1 MQTKT
6 KVTILYGGRS
16 VEHEI
21 SVRSAANVVKYADK
35 SRFDISIIGIN
46 KKGNW
51 YWMNEVSSDFEKG
64 QEIAL
69 ILNAD
74 SPAFLKLDDGTRY
87 TTDIVLPV
95 LHGTDGE
102 DGSVQGLLKTCNIP
116 MAGTGVTGSA
126 IAMDKILT
134 KQMLK
139 MAGVPVAEYLTFS
152 MQEKE
157 AIRFD
162 DVKSK
167 LGLPFMVK
175 AAALGSSVGVSKVK
189 TEDDFIPA
197 LEDGFK
203 YGDQILIE
211 AYVKGR
217 ELECAIL
224 GNKDAMASEP
234 GEIVMLKNYDFYDY
248 QAKYQ
253 DEHAIEMAIPAAIP
267 HEKAEEIKRLSLMAY
282 QVCRCED
289 FSRIDVFLADDGNI
303 IINEINTIPGFTSAS
318 MFPGLWAHKGISY
331 PELITKII
339 ETAMARKTSSD
350 RFTTHYDKA

>member
-21 SVRSAANVVKYADK
+21 SVRSAANVAKYIDK
-35 SRFDISIIGIN
+35 NLFDISIIGID

-51 YWMNEVSSDFEKG
+51 FWMKEVSSNFEKG
-64 QEIAL
+64 EEIAL
-69 ILNAD
+69 LLKAE
-74 SPAFLKLDDGTRY
+74 SPSFIKLSDGTRQ

-139 MAGVPVAEYLTFS
+139 MAGVPVADYLTYS
-152 MQEKE
+152 IMEKSD
-157 AIRFD
+157 IRFD
-162 DVKSK
+162 EVKSK

-175 AAALGSSVGVSKVK
+175 ASALGSSVGVSKVK
-189 TEDDFIPA
+189 VEEDFIPA
-197 LEDGFK
+197 LEDSFK

-224 GNKDAMASEP
+224 GNEDAIASEP
-234 GEIVMLKNYDFYDY
+234 GEIIMLKNYDFYDY

-253 DEHAIEMAIPAAIP
+253 DENAIEMAIPAAID
-267 HEKAEEIKRLSLMAY
+267 HKKAEEIKRLSLQAY
-282 QVCRCED
+282 KVCRCED
-289 FSRIDVFLADDGNI
+289 FSRIDVFLAEDGQV

-318 MFPGLWAHKGISY
+318 MFPGLWANKGISY
-331 PELITKII
+331 PGLITKII
-339 ETAMARKTSSD
+339 ETAIARKAKYES
-350 RFTTHYDKA
+350 FATHYDKA

>member
-21 SVRSAANVVKYADK
+21 SVRSAANVVKYIDK
-35 SRFDISIIGIN
+35 SQFDISIIGID
-46 KKGNW
+46 KTGNW

-64 QEIAL
+64 KEIAL
-69 ILNAD
+69 VLKAE
-74 SPAFLKLDDGTRY
+74 SPAFLKLDDGTKF

-139 MAGVPVAEYLTFS
+139 MAGVPVADYLTFS
-152 MQEKE
+152 SQEKND
-157 AIRFD
+157 ISFD
-162 DVKSK
+162 EVKLK

-189 TEDDFIPA
+189 SEEDFIPA
-197 LEDGFK
+197 LEDSFK
-203 YGDQILIE
+203 YGDQVLIE
-211 AYVKGR
+211 AYIKGR

-224 GNKDAMASEP
+224 GNKDAIASEP

-253 DEHAIEMAIPAAIP
+253 DENAIEMAIPAAIDP
-267 HEKAEEIKRLSLMAY
+267 DKAEEIKRLSLVAY

-289 FSRIDVFLADDGNI
+289 FSRIDVFLAENGNI

-331 PELITKII
+331 TGLLTKII
-339 ETAMARKTSSD
+339 EIAMARKSVNE
-350 RFTTHYDKA
+350 RYATHYDKA